1 MKSVCG
7 SCLVSASGGRRIN
20 LVLLKQSV
28 AEVASLER
36 HLSLRGVFWRRNR
49 SAHSFPQVS
58 LTAPEVSFSLDT
70 HTHAHRCRQKTCT
83 RRHTPQRSSDRCP
96 CFDLRAMQW
105 FPDSLAEPPPPIL
118 GWILSL
124 STSDCPD
131 TEHRGLYWT
140 E

>member
-70 HTHAHRCRQKTCT
+70 HTHAHTDAGRK
-83 RRHTPQRSSDRCP
+83 H
-96 CFDLRAMQW
+96 AH
-105 FPDSLAEPPPPIL
+105 A
-118 GWILSL
+118 
-124 STSDCPD
+124 D
-131 TEHRGLYWT
+131 TLPRGAVTDAPALT
-140 E
+140 